1 MKVEEESPT
10 TSKPSNFRPR
20 SKLPIRRATVD
31 TINTDDIGL
40 DIDADDIGLAID
52 ISDTYSDGSHIWV
65 HTVNVDM
72 ELGNLQ
78 LPIRQTQ
85 LWIGLVP
92 PIKSIIG
99 NEKIL
104 TGVMFWL

>member
-20 SKLPIRRATVD
+20 SKFPIRRATVD
-31 TINTDDIGL
+31 TINTEDDIGL

-52 ISDTYSDGSHIWV
+52 VSDTYSDGSHIWV
-65 HTVNVDM
+65 HTVNVDA

-78 LPIRQTQ
+78 IPIR
-85 LWIGLVP
+85 
-92 PIKSIIG
+92 
-99 NEKIL
+99 
-104 TGVMFWL
+104 